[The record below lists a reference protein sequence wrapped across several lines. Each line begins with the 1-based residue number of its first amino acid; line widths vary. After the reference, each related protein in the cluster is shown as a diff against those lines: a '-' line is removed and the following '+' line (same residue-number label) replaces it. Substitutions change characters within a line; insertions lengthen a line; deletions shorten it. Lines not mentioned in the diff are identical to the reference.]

1 MGKQA
6 LSVSQRIAS
15 ILTEEELITL
25 LRQREKRGFSLLY
38 DNYSSALFGVVRR
51 APDQSQEIL
60 CLFNF
65 TPKGVDFPEMKLLME
80 KFPAG
85 SARDLISGGEITWG
99 KKALQ
104 VRPYQA
110 LWLYSH

>member
-1 MGKQA
+1 
-6 LSVSQRIAS
+6 
-15 ILTEEELITL
+15 
-25 LRQREKRGFSLLY
+25 
-38 DNYSSALFGVVRR
+38 VVRQ